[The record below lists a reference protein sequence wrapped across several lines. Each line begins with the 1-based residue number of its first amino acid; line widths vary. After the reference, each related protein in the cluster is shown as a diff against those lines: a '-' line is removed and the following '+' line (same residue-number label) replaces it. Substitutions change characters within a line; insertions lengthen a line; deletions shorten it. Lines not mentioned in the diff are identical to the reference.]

1 MPKTSRDS
9 LHAKGKTDVY
19 FLDPNDIVLVTDRGA
34 LLYDRRAE
42 DPPDEALV
50 ANIMYAP
57 DGKSPIGILQPIMGR
72 RNPETGKVEVAA
84 GRSRVIAAREANKRL
99 KKQGRPPI
107 NVPVWIRK
115 VSESHLLAALISENE
130 RRRADSPLNR
140 AEKMQRYVNL
150 GHGEK
155 ETAVMFGVSE
165 STVRNMLL
173 LLDAP
178 AAVRN
183 ALEGGKIA
191 ASDAYALAREEP
203 AEARKKLG
211 QLLEQ
216 APRIPGKKKQGSE
229 RASRAR
235 AVLRGPK
242 GKKKRLVPGAKFE
255 PDQRSINHFVKVML
269 SERALKSVIEQAH
282 TRLIM
287 LGFVSGES
295 RPLLS
300 TEDAE
305 VLEEEARSNAAAAI
319 AAWIEQNW
327 SGGSWDGSPADIP
340 RRIREGEWRTAEEKG
355 HQDGDDAR

>member
-1 MPKTSRDS
+1 VPKASRDS
-9 LHAKGKTDVY
+9 LRAKGKTDVY

-191 ASDAYALAREEP
+191 ASDAYALAREGSDQ
-203 AEARKKLG
+203 ARKKLA

-216 APRIPGKKKQGSE
+216 APRVAGKKKQGSE

-235 AVLRGPK
+235 AILRGAK
-242 GKKKRLVPGAKFE
+242 SKAKKTKRAAE
-255 PDQRSINHFVKVML
+255 
-269 SERALKSVIEQAH
+269 
-282 TRLIM
+282 T
-287 LGFVSGES
+287 ES
-295 RPLLS
+295 STPVGNAIHAAAATDAPLY
-300 TEDAE
+300 TAEEVE
-305 VLEEEARSNAAAAI
+305 VLEEEARCSTAGAI
-319 AAWIEQNW
+319 AAWVERNW
-327 SGGSWDGSPADIP
+327 NDGTWNGSPADIP
-340 RRIREGEWRTAEEKG
+340 RRIREGEWRPLEERVDVTEKG
-355 HQDGDDAR
+355 RQHGDDAR